1 MSGGTPA
8 RDIDIGIVNQLTEE
22 NTDWSDDGMDA
33 IIRTVAVKHGIALG
47 KNDPILV
54 LDTVNGLL
62 INQFAKRQDVLINE
76 FHTKLE
82 TAADLW
88 NKNMENKAK
97 EILCGMETS
106 HRLLIGELIERHIE
120 TLAREIADK
129 SGDIAIGHQK
139 KAVTQLRG
147 LTNQIKVM
155 RFMLN
160 VNFAASILALVS
172 AIVMLWL
179 PFKP

>member
-1 MSGGTPA
+1 MSGGPFVG
-8 RDIDIGIVNQLTEE
+8 DIDGALANQVTEE
-22 NTDWSDDGMDA
+22 KTDWSDDGMDA

-54 LDTVNGLL
+54 LDTMNGLL
-62 INQFAKRQDVLINE
+62 INQFAKRQDVLIKE

-97 EILCGMETS
+97 EMLCSMETS
-106 HRLLIGELIERHIE
+106 HRHLIGELIERHIE
-120 TLAREIADK
+120 ALAREIADK
-129 SGDIAIGHQK
+129 SGDISIGHQK
-139 KAVTQLRG
+139 KAVTHLRG

-160 VNFAASILALVS
+160 VNFAASILALMS
-172 AIVMLWL
+172 GIVMLCL
-179 PFKP
+179 LYKS